1 MTKVVKKT
9 VLDNEWINLMKEA
22 KTIGLT
28 VEEIRL
34 FLIQVQKSD

>member
-9 VLDNEWINLMKEA
+9 VLDSEWIDLMKEA

-28 VEEIRL
+28 IDEIRL
-34 FLIQVQKSD
+34 FLIQVEKGE